1 MNRKKL
7 LYLVQT
13 AMLLALLVAVQAL
26 TQPFGQMVTGSCVN
40 GILALGTL
48 LIGVGSGA
56 VVGLIS
62 PVMAFLLGIAPNVV
76 TVPVIMAGNLVYV
89 LLLGLIARR
98 QGRYGWRLYTGL
110 ICSSIAKFGVLS
122 FLVSQVVC
130 GIAAESLLEQG
141 LLKPPM
147 LAKLTA
153 TFSWPQLFTALIGGG
168 VAVAITPLLR
178 KALKK

>member
-1 MNRKKL
+1 MDRKKL
-7 LYLVQT
+7 LFLVQT

-26 TQPFGQMVTGSCVN
+26 TQSLGQMVTGSCVN

-48 LIGVGSGA
+48 LIGTASGA
-56 VVGLIS
+56 AVGLIS

-89 LLLGLIARR
+89 LLLGFIARR
-98 QGRYGWRLYTGL
+98 QGVWHLYAGL
-110 ICSSIAKFGVLS
+110 LCASAAKFGVLWL
-122 FLVSQVVC
+122 LVNQVVC
-130 GIAAESLLEQG
+130 GIAAESLISQG
-141 LLKPPM
+141 VLKPPM

-153 TFSWPQLFTALIGGG
+153 MFSWPQLFTALIGGG
-168 VAVAITPLLR
+168 IAVAIAPVLR